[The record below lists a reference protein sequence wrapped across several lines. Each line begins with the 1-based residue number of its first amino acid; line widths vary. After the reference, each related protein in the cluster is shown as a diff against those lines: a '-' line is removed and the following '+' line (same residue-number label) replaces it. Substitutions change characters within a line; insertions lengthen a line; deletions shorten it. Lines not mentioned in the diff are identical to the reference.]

1 MSLQEPKPIKA
12 LRAGMML
19 DMKRG
24 SICSAALT
32 SIAVLFSANVCMD
45 EISAQERSS
54 LTIHDKKN
62 DKKDDEKLPTATALR
77 LDSTLDDTG
86 FPEASAWQQAPAS
99 KFDWDWQGKNRDNAR
114 ETEVR
119 ILWTS
124 DFLFFRFQAKYRTI
138 NVFSDARAD
147 GWRDKLWDR
156 DVAEVFLQPD
166 WSDPFRYQEF
176 EVSPNGFWI
185 DLNISHGKLAEMK
198 SGLRRRVHQDA
209 QTRTWIAELCIP
221 LKSLQPNFDPAR
233 EWRVNFFRVEGEN
246 EPRFYSAWSPTNSPK
261 PNFHVPAAFGK
272 LAFRDS
278 RNTTP
283 NY

>member
-1 MSLQEPKPIKA
+1 MSLQDRPIKE
-12 LRAGMML
+12 LRACMML

-24 SICSAALT
+24 SIW
-32 SIAVLFSANVCMD
+32 IAVITSFAVLYSSNVCMP

-54 LTIHDKKN
+54 LTID
-62 DKKDDEKLPTATALR
+62 DKKDDKKLPTATALR
-77 LDSTLDDTG
+77 LGSTLDDTG
-86 FPEASAWQQAPAS
+86 FPEASAWRQAPAS
-99 KFDWDWQGKNRDNAR
+99 QFDWDWQGKNRDNTR

-119 ILWTS
+119 ILWTP

-138 NVFSDARAD
+138 TVFSDARAD

-166 WSDPFRYQEF
+166 GSDPFRYQEF

-185 DLNISHGKLAEMK
+185 DLNISHGKPAEMR
-198 SGLRRRVHQDA
+198 SGLRRRVRQDA
-209 QTRTWIAELCIP
+209 QTRMWIAELCIP
-221 LKSLQPNFDPAR
+221 LKSLQSNFDPAR
-233 EWRVNFFRVEGEN
+233 EWRVNFFRVKGDK
-246 EPRFYSAWSPTNSPK
+246 EPRFYSAWSPTNSPE

-278 RNTTP
+278 RTA

>member
-1 MSLQEPKPIKA
+1 
-12 LRAGMML
+12 
-19 DMKRG
+19 MKRG
-24 SICSAALT
+24 SICSAVLT
-32 SIAVLFSANVCMD
+32 SFAVLISSNVCMG

-54 LTIHDKKN
+54 LTIDDKR
-62 DKKDDEKLPTATALR
+62 DDWKLPTATALR
-77 LDSTLDDTG
+77 LGSALDDTG
-86 FPEASAWQQAPAS
+86 FPEASAWRQAPAS

-119 ILWTS
+119 ILWTP

-138 NVFSDARAD
+138 TVFSDARAD

-176 EVSPNGFWI
+176 EISPNGFWI

-198 SGLRRRVHQDA
+198 SGLRRRVRQDA
-209 QTRTWIAELCIP
+209 QNHMWIAELCIP
-221 LKSLQPNFDPAR
+221 LKSLAPNFDPAR
-233 EWRVNFFRVEGEN
+233 EWRVNFFRVEGER
-246 EPRFYSAWSPTNSPK
+246 EPRFYSAWSPTNSPE
-261 PNFHVPAAFGK
+261 PNFHVPATFGK

-278 RNTTP
+278 RTV